1 MPLTV
6 TTSAASNARAAIA
19 CTSGT
24 PPYVIYGYT
33 SNNRWLVRGNQV
45 NSYPTTAYTFGA
57 DVTGWTHLGF
67 GTTTWDS
74 STGRTVTGSLKNMY
88 TPGAMAFL
96 GVTTLITEVVPGEAW
111 TTSSYV
117 RSISTTQ
124 TVTGYLTY
132 RTAGGVFLS
141 QTSASVSATSSG
153 WALLTV
159 TGTAP
164 ATAGYASLEIYNA
177 AVANAVSNPGAEV
190 NLTGLAATNGS
201 TIARSTAQFYAGT
214 ASLLMTASITGASA
228 AAGTPRPGGGTT
240 LPVTAGNT
248 YGASAFVLNSVG
260 SRRYRVRILW
270 WNSGGGNVGDTAS
283 PTGSTTATTPATWTF
298 ISTSGVAPAGATQAS
313 VEIDAITAGAIGDA
327 VHIDQIGL
335 TSTTE
340 GLYLDDVTMT
350 SNRIIK
356 TAYDNAVPLQLPTY
370 YEVTDATAT
379 KVTSGPVTI
388 DQSTPILAD
397 ALYPSLN
404 TSVVLISQKPNT
416 WESRS
421 VWFDV
426 LGREDPLP
434 VVAPLRYRNG
444 TIKIR
449 AAEPADRAELLS
461 LLTTGRPLLLRQPC
475 HNMSAD
481 DVYLLPIRVTESP
494 IVDQYHAGPATF
506 DIEYQAV
513 TRDIGVEW
521 ANPRTYDTF
530 LTESATYLILSTA
543 WASYANAAGGAP
555 T

>member
-6 TTSAASNARAAIA
+6 TTTAASNARAAIA

-33 SNNRWLVRGNQV
+33 TNNRWLVRGNQV
-45 NSYPTTAYTFGA
+45 NSYPTTSYTFGA
-57 DVTGWTHLGF
+57 NITGWSNVGP

-74 STGRTVTGSLKNMY
+74 TVGRTVVGSLKN
-88 TPGAMAFL
+88 TFTAGSW
-96 GVTTLITEVVPGEAW
+96 GGTTTYVNNVVPGEVW
-111 TTSSYV
+111 TVAAYV
-117 RSISTTQ
+117 RGLSTTQ
-124 TVTGYLTY
+124 SITGYVTF
-132 RTAGGVFLS
+132 RTSGGVFLS
-141 QTSASVSATSSG
+141 QPSATVSAPSG
-153 WALLTV
+153 SWALLSITA
-159 TGTAP
+159 TAP
-164 ATAGYASLEIYNA
+164 ATASYFSFEIYD
-177 AVANAVSNPGAEV
+177 
-190 NLTGLAATNGS
+190 GS
-201 TIARSTAQFYAGT
+201 
-214 ASLLMTASITGASA
+214 
-228 AAGTPRPGGGTT
+228 P
-240 LPVTAGNT
+240 NT
-248 YGASAFVLNSVG
+248 
-260 SRRYRVRILW
+260 
-270 WNSGGGNVGDTAS
+270 VGD
-283 PTGSTTATTPATWTF
+283 GMY
-298 ISTSGVAPAGATQAS
+298 V
-313 VEIDAITAGAIGDA
+313 
-327 VHIDQIGL
+327 
-335 TSTTE
+335 
-340 GLYLDDVTMT
+340 DDVTIT
-350 SNRIIK
+350 SNRLVK

-379 KVTSGPVTI
+379 KVVSGPVTI
-388 DQSTPILAD
+388 NQTTPILAD

-481 DVYLLPIRVTESP
+481 DVYLLPMRVTESP
-494 IVDQYHAGPATF
+494 VVDQYHAGPATF

-530 LTESATYLILSTA
+530 TTESATYLILSTA